1 MDDVFNNYEGQLD
14 EFLQEFNLPDHFK
27 DYYRRIIVDLGVDPR
42 DEENLVEIYNEII
55 GESFAQGATYLEEYT
70 QSIENLR
77 TAYERNIE
85 LIESMDGMGLANIC
99 INDLIKI
106 IEFELGVR
114 FLKSFSSDLIA
125 RRESINMVHSDEDRQ
140 VFEENFGVYH
150 IDRLNS
156 AFDIFNSEEFQNSI
170 SDSDLRNVY
179 LEYANDE
186 DNQDH
191 YADLTLLKI
200 RILRNYHSC
209 CSRFLKITNTT
220 VGGNKKKRRRKQ
232 SKKINKKRIKKSKKC
247 DCSKGLFF

>member
-1 MDDVFNNYEGQLD
+1 MEDVFNDYEGDLD

-85 LIESMDGMGLANIC
+85 LIESMDGMGLADRC
-99 INDLIKI
+99 CNDLIKI
-106 IEFELGVR
+106 IKFELGIR
-114 FLKSFSSDLIA
+114 FLKSFSSDLTA
-125 RRESINMVHSDEDRQ
+125 RRASINMVHTDEDRQ

-191 YADLTLLKI
+191 YADIKDLKL
-200 RILRNYHSC
+200 RILRNFHAC
-209 CSRFLKITNTT
+209 CSRFLKQTNTT
-220 VGGNKKKRRRKQ
+220 AGGNKKKRKRKQ
-232 SKKINKKRIKKSKKC
+232 SKRKIKSKRKKIKQSKKSK
-247 DCSKGLFF
+247 

>member
-1 MDDVFNNYEGQLD
+1 MEDVFNDYEGELD

-85 LIESMDGMGLANIC
+85 LIETIDGMGLADMC

-106 IEFELGVR
+106 IKFELGVR

-125 RRESINMVHSDEDRQ
+125 RRESINMIHSDEDRQ

-191 YADLTLLKI
+191 YIDIKRLKL
-200 RILRNYHSC
+200 RILINFHAC
-209 CSRFLKITNTT
+209 CSRFLKQTNTT
-220 VGGNKKKRRRKQ
+220 AGGNKKKRKRKQ
-232 SKKINKKRIKKSKKC
+232 SKRKIKSKRKKIKQSKKSK
-247 DCSKGLFF
+247 

>member
-1 MDDVFNNYEGQLD
+1 MDDVFNDYEGELD
-14 EFLQEFNLPDHFK
+14 EFLQDFNLPDHFK
-27 DYYRRIIVDLGVDPR
+27 DYYRRLIVDLGVDPR

-85 LIESMDGMGLANIC
+85 LIESMDGMGLADRC

-106 IEFELGVR
+106 IKFELGIR
-114 FLKSFSSDLIA
+114 FLKSFSSDLTA
-125 RRESINMVHSDEDRQ
+125 RRASINMVHTDEDRQ

-150 IDRLNS
+150 IDRLNN

-191 YADLTLLKI
+191 YADIKDLKL
-200 RILRNYHSC
+200 RILINYHSC
-209 CSRFLKITNTT
+209 CSRFLKKTNTT
-220 VGGNKKKRRRKQ
+220 AGGNKKKRKRKQ
-232 SKKINKKRIKKSKKC
+232 SKKKIQSKRKKRKQSKKSK
-247 DCSKGLFF
+247 